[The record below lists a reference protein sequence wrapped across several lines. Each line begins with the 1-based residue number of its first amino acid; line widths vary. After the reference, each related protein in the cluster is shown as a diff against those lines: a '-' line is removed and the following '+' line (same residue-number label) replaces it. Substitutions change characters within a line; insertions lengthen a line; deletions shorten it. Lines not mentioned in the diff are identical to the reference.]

1 MGEANVPAEQPQA
14 GEEPRVPPSHGDAR
28 RSGHPEGPATQGSS
42 PALGLGPP
50 VNRVWRI
57 KDRQTFL
64 ALRASRR
71 RVRKGPITVTF
82 APAVKPAPPQVAYAI
97 GRRVGG
103 AVVRNRLRRRMR
115 AIVADTAGELA
126 PGAYLVGVA
135 PEATTLSFGELKTI
149 VLQALQAVGEGRR

>member
-1 MGEANVPAEQPQA
+1 
-14 GEEPRVPPSHGDAR
+14 
-28 RSGHPEGPATQGSS
+28 
-42 PALGLGPP
+42 
-50 VNRVWRI
+50 
-57 KDRQTFL
+57 
-64 ALRASRR
+64 
-71 RVRKGPITVTF
+71 VRKGPITVTF